1 MILMV
6 FYLESM
12 YGKEWAD
19 PDTSTLNYTPEEIAT
34 GFDFMRSLVEY
45 HVLMPLPDYYGINGE
60 NLVYQSAEWITGKV
74 AGFFEWDSSAP
85 KYKEALDEENRDGF
99 TVGDEIKFGDHNGG
113 FTKLSQGMAITQT
126 CQHPVEAAMLINFI
140 LNEEAGASIMGSAC
154 GLPAS
159 KSGLAYAEAAG
170 AIDPIVEE
178 ANAKIMAFC
187 EFRPDPLFED
197 DFLKSPGTGVYQ
209 QVFDTMDYDNAPS
222 SDLVELL
229 LDGMQA
235 AGYTV

>member
-1 MILMV
+1 M
-6 FYLESM
+6 
-12 YGKEWAD
+12 
-19 PDTSTLNYTPEEIAT
+19 EEHGNIT
-34 GFDFMRSLVEY
+34 VNP
-45 HVLMPLPDYYGINGE
+45 MPLPDYYGINGE

-209 QVFDTMDYDNAPS
+209 QTFDTMDYDNAPS